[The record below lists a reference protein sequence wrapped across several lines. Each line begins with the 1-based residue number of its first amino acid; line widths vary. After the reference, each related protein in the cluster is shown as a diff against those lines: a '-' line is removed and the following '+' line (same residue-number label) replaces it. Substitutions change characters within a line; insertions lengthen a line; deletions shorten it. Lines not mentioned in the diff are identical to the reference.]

1 MPGSPV
7 ALPEGINALRAYK
20 SKNLLSEGFILQI
33 YVSNSIKLNLVEPEK
48 TLQAYENAIH
58 GFMAFDGAA
67 AYANES
73 ALSEYGKVQK
83 QQSDEYGT
91 LVLTYSELMAG
102 TAVFLRYTKKVI
114 PNHTL
119 IEVVIPGP
127 EDTAVYLFTGDKPVT
142 KIQDLLKIT
151 GKLRQTDDLSSDGY
165 LKIPL
170 PQEIQDFYMENC
182 GTVCP

>member
-1 MPGSPV
+1 
-7 ALPEGINALRAYK
+7 
-20 SKNLLSEGFILQI
+20 
-33 YVSNSIKLNLVEPEK
+33 
-48 TLQAYENAIH
+48 
-58 GFMAFDGAA
+58 
-67 AYANES
+67 
-73 ALSEYGKVQK
+73 
-83 QQSDEYGT
+83 
-91 LVLTYSELMAG
+91 MAG
-102 TAVFLRYTKKVI
+102 TAVFLRYTKNVI

-119 IEVVIPGP
+119 IEVSIPGP

-151 GKLRQTDDLSSDGY
+151 GKLKETDDISSDGY